1 MTRMPVHE
9 YFGIK
14 PKTKRIRHSF
24 ALGDVLKLAR
34 KILDSNVGRI
44 IKTIGIYSY
53 VYRFE

>member
-14 PKTKRIRHSF
+14 PKTKRIKYSF

-34 KILDSNVGRI
+34 KVLDSDVDRI